1 MSRYEDEKMKWDQTF
16 NRCLSDRE
24 FAEGLLERLDEAIDE
39 MNCLLSERDEL
50 TEALKKE
57 SKKPTVDDRWLRM
70 IDKIEVILSAPAT
83 KHIITVRIEDEKTQ
97 IDCVL
102 EGMYE
107 ECLNT
112 ESSR

>member
-1 MSRYEDEKMKWDQTF
+1 MNRYEEEKMRWDQAF

-24 FAEGLLERLDEAIDE
+24 FAEGLLERLNEAIDE
-39 MNCLLSERDEL
+39 IDNLMSERDEL
-50 TEALKKE
+50 TEALNKE
-57 SKKPTVDDRWLRM
+57 SKKPSVDDRWLQM
-70 IDKIEVILSAPAT
+70 IEKIEVILSAPAT
-83 KHIITVRIEDEKTQ
+83 KHRITVRIEDDKTQ

-112 ESSR
+112 ES

>member
-24 FAEGLLERLDEAIDE
+24 FAEGLLDQLDKAKEENDD
-39 MNCLLSERDEL
+39 LLSERDEL
-50 TEALKKE
+50 TEALDKE
-57 SKKPTVDDRWLRM
+57 AKKPTVDDRWLDL
-70 IDKIEVILSAPAT
+70 IDKLEVILSAPAM
-83 KHIITVRIEDEKTQ
+83 KHIITVRIEDDKTQ

-107 ECLNT
+107 EEN
-112 ESSR
+112 E

>member
-50 TEALKKE
+50 TEALSKE
-57 SKKPTVDDRWLRM
+57 SKKPKMSERWAETIAKVESIM
-70 IDKIEVILSAPAT
+70 SIPAEE
-83 KHIITVRIEDEKTQ
+83 HIVRITIGDYSGVEISFEVK
-97 IDCVL
+97 
-102 EGMYE
+102 GWKE
-107 ECLNT
+107 EVS
-112 ESSR
+112 E

>member
-1 MSRYEDEKMKWDQTF
+1 MNRYEEEKMKWDQAF

-39 MNCLLSERDEL
+39 MEDLMSERDEL
-50 TEALKKE
+50 TEALSKE
-57 SKKPTVDDRWLRM
+57 SKKPTVDDRWLQM
-70 IDKIEVILSAPAT
+70 IDKIEMILSAPAM
-83 KHIITVRIEDEKTQ
+83 KHIITVRIEDDKTQ

-107 ECLNT
+107 EENEELV
-112 ESSR
+112 R

>member
-50 TEALKKE
+50 TEALSKE
-57 SKKPTVDDRWLRM
+57 SKKPTVDDRWLQM
-70 IDKIEVILSAPAT
+70 IDKIEMILSAPAT
-83 KHIITVRIEDEKTQ
+83 KHIITVRIEDDKTQ
-97 IDCVL
+97 MDCVL

-107 ECLNT
+107 EC
-112 ESSR
+112 